1 MDLST
6 QNELISAPLIVEL
19 QVDGNGHVRLS
30 EDLTQPSNS
39 EVMAML
45 EQVESNHDQIM
56 QNVSG
61 IEEMRVSLLG
71 DYRKL
76 KDSEDA
82 MKRQVATMNRP
93 EQSKK
98 RNRNP
103 DKPST
108 SGAVLEE
115 SKSIEDS
122 EKTLILQKVMSLEF
136 DPEDKELLVS
146 GEESENDEESDDLS
160 EDSSSSSSTDA
171 ELKERWFTKD
181 ELFEVTKVHM
191 ALTSLQVQNLWG
203 LCKKTLNSQASVS
216 SLQPKQ
222 RTRFAKAMELMN
234 FTKNDFFG
242 SVLKADIFS
251 FFVNSI
257 YRLPPFLEKVD
268 IRDLKLSHTERVLL
282 LTKSS
287 LEGELES
294 PFIRERLSTKD
305 EGVEDWLK
313 QLEPKEF
320 FELKFK
326 HTAPELTELLLH
338 FIGLVDHEESL
349 KRNVLQ
355 SLKTLAGVS
364 IQFDRAP
371 GINASKLWIEI
382 SNRFRGWILID
393 GKQLQIIG
401 TKSRNTQKTFI
412 SEKLPSN
419 QFHSWLSDVTAE

>member
-1 MDLST
+1 M
-6 QNELISAPLIVEL
+6 QNEQICAPLIVEL
-19 QVDGNGHVRLS
+19 QVDGNGHVSLS
-30 EDLTQPSNS
+30 EDLAQPSTS
-39 EVMAML
+39 EVTAML

-71 DYRKL
+71 EYRKL

-82 MKRQVATMNRP
+82 MKRQVGTMNRP
-93 EQSKK
+93 DQSKK

-103 DKPST
+103 EKPSS

-146 GEESENDEESDDLS
+146 GEESENDEESGDLS
-160 EDSSSSSSTDA
+160 EDLSSSTDA
-171 ELKERWFTKD
+171 ELKERWFSKA

-191 ALTSLQVQNLWG
+191 ALTALQVHNLWS

-268 IRDLKLSHTERVLL
+268 IRDLKLNHTERVLL

-294 PFIRERLSTKD
+294 PLIRERFTTKE

-313 QLEPKEF
+313 HLEPKEF

-326 HTAPELTELLLH
+326 HTAPELTELLFH
-338 FIGLVDHEESL
+338 FIGLVDHEETL

-355 SLKTLAGVS
+355 SLKGVTGVS

-401 TKSRNTQKTFI
+401 TKSKNTQKAFI
-412 SEKLPSN
+412 SEKLQSN
-419 QFHSWLSDVTAE
+419 QFHSWLSDVTAK